1 MQLQWDKT
9 QIPVL
14 RRKVWEVQ
22 NQEQTL
28 EVRLG
33 EDMPDIG
40 HIICG
45 WGQSVLRGKEWRA
58 DSMSISGGVMAW
70 ILYAPED
77 GSAPRSVEAWLPF
90 NMKWNFVP
98 SQRDG
103 VIRTNI
109 SLRGVDARVLSA
121 RKMMVRAAISAL
133 GEGLEPMSVDH
144 YKPGEVGDG
153 IQLLQ
158 RNYPIRTLT
167 EAGEKN
173 ITLDE
178 DLVLSAGKP
187 RKLICCS
194 LNPRFTEQKVVGG
207 KAVFRGDCDVH
218 VVYMGEDEAL
228 HSEDLSIPFA
238 QYADLDKDYDK
249 EAQVTAMAAVSHLE
263 PELLEDGL
271 RVKCG
276 FVVQY
281 GILDSLMLDVAQDAY
296 SLSNQITANT
306 QELNLPAV
314 LDKRTE
320 RREIVQSAPGEH
332 TKIADSFC
340 FLEQPMTRRNG
351 MQVDVQVP
359 GVVQVLCMDD
369 AGNYTASHIRFSDEW
384 SVPAGEDTD
393 MAVLAWPAVSPSV
406 SADGEN
412 LTMRTSVDMQLTA
425 TADQKIPMIIGLEV
439 GEKLQEDPNRPS
451 MILRR
456 AGNESLW
463 ELAKHYG
470 STVDAICKAN
480 SIEDITSNGQIL
492 LIPVG

>member
-28 EVRLG
+28 EVRLP

-70 ILYAPED
+70 ILFAPED
-77 GSAPRSVEAWLPF
+77 GSAPRCMEAWLPF
-90 NMKWNFVP
+90 NMKWSFSP

-103 VIRTNI
+103 VIRANI

-121 RKMMVRAAISAL
+121 RKMMVRAAVSAL
-133 GEGLEPMSVDH
+133 GEGLEPMFAD
-144 YKPGEVGDG
+144 YYAPGEAGDG
-153 IQLLQ
+153 LQLLK
-158 RNYPIRTLT
+158 RNYPIRMLT

-178 DLVLSAGKP
+178 DLPFAAGKP
-187 RKLICCS
+187 KKLICCS
-194 LNPRFTEQKVVGG
+194 INPKMTEQKVVGG

-218 VVYMGEDEAL
+218 AVYMGEDDQL
-228 HSEDLSIPFA
+228 YSEDLTIPFA

-249 EAQVTAMAAVSHLE
+249 DSQITAMMAVSHLE
-263 PELLEDGL
+263 PELMEDGL
-271 RVKCG
+271 RIKCG

-281 GILDSLMLDVAQDAY
+281 GILDNMLLDVAQDAY
-296 SLSNQITANT
+296 SLTNEITANM

-320 RREIVQSAPGEH
+320 QREISESAPSEH
-332 TKIADSFC
+332 TNIVDSCC

-359 GVVQVLCMDD
+359 GVVQVLCRDD
-369 AGNYTASHIRFSDEW
+369 SGNYEATHIRFTDAW

-393 MAVLAWPAVSPSV
+393 MAVLAWPAASPSV

-412 LTMRTSVDMQLTA
+412 ITVRAAMDAQLTA
-425 TADQKIPMIIGLEV
+425 TAEQRIPMISGLEV
-439 GEKLQEDPNRPS
+439 GEQRQEDPSRPS

-456 AGNESLW
+456 MGDESLW
-463 ELAKHYG
+463 ELAKNYG
-470 STVDAICKAN
+470 STVDAIRKAN
-480 SIEDITSNGQIL
+480 SIEDTAHNGQIL